1 MDFEAL
7 LREWPKWRKKKAPDI
22 QTMESERELILN
34 IVREHKLPGFEKGIA
49 SLKLLV
55 KESGLS
61 KAQIAGIV
69 SDLVT
74 SGQLKVIEGDES
86 RQLIFRM
93 TTAQRKEFLVET
105 PRGNPPYFYAYIGE
119 D

>member
-1 MDFEAL
+1 ME
-7 LREWPKWRKKKAPDI
+7 KRKQQISKLW
-22 QTMESERELILN
+22 SLRELILN
-34 IVREHKLPGFEKGIA
+34 IVRDHKLPGFDKGIA

-55 KESGLS
+55 KETGLS

-74 SGQLKVIEGDES
+74 SGQLKVIEGEES

-93 TTAQRKEFLVET
+93 TTTQRKEFLVET
-105 PRGNPPYFYAYIGE
+105 PRGNPPYFYAYMGE

>member
-1 MDFEAL
+1 ME
-7 LREWPKWRKKKAPDI
+7 KRKQQISKLW
-22 QTMESERELILN
+22 SLRELILN
-34 IVREHKLPGFEKGIA
+34 IVRDHKLPGFDKGIA

>member
-1 MDFEAL
+1 ME
-7 LREWPKWRKKKAPDI
+7 KRKQQI
-22 QTMESERELILN
+22 SQLWSLRELILN
-34 IVREHKLPGFEKGIA
+34 IVRDHKLPGFDKGIA

-55 KESGLS
+55 KETGLS

-74 SGQLKVIEGDES
+74 SGQLKVIEGEES